1 MKYALFALGLLLLL
15 IGGYS
20 VYFGAGIIE
29 VERGWASVIA
39 GTTAVVGGVLTLGLA
54 WILKTL
60 DQLRALLQA
69 NETNAAVRS
78 TLPPA
83 HEVLHGARETS
94 IPMKDLPIAP
104 VVWSPHTS
112 PLHAPIAQ
120 QDALAEQS
128 LADTETELA
137 GDSFEENAYS
147 AFGAEANEATRAF
160 AHEPAPTAERVK
172 PSSSVRDLWRRVAN
186 EIDTP
191 PSSAR
196 PAMQKGA
203 YAVEPPL
210 VPRPLFKAATATA
223 SETVQPS
230 ADHREAEPSAENGDW
245 LEHALADLD
254 LAVAQASFSQLSDAP
269 AGIEPHKNMPAEAA
283 ALAAEPAQGELPA
296 DMEEPA
302 IIGHYEAEGTSYIMF
317 ADGSIEAQSERGVAR
332 FKSMADLKAY
342 FETQE
347 VPQ

>member
-69 NETNAAVRS
+69 NEMKAAVKS
-78 TLPPA
+78 TPPPA
-83 HEVLHGARETS
+83 HEVLHGARETFV
-94 IPMKDLPIAP
+94 PAMDLPIAP
-104 VVWSPHTS
+104 VAWPPHTS

-120 QDALAEQS
+120 QDALAEPP

-137 GDSFEENAYS
+137 ADSFEENAYS
-147 AFGAEANEATRAF
+147 AFGAEANEATRAP

-172 PSSSVRDLWRRVAN
+172 PSPSVRDLWRRVAN

-210 VPRPLFKAATATA
+210 VPPPLSKAATA

-230 ADHREAEPSAENGDW
+230 ADDREAEPSAETGDW
-245 LEHALADLD
+245 LDHALADLD
-254 LAVAQASFSQLSDAP
+254 LAMAQAPFAQLSDAS
-269 AGIEPHKNMPAEAA
+269 ADIEPHKNMPTEAA

-296 DMEEPA
+296 DTEEPA
-302 IIGHYEAEGTSYIMF
+302 IIGRYEAEGTSYIMF

-347 VPQ
+347 APQ